1 MFVMLRM
8 LPFVSPM
15 LKRELGST
23 VSPGKTTRNGCTTL
37 GMAVSVQLFFPT
49 GGGITSVPETSRW
62 AVDALD
68 TASITR
74 NIGGGATWG
83 FERKAL
89 RQARILRLTSKIS
102 VNWPL
107 PCGYGL

>member
-1 MFVMLRM
+1 MLRI
-8 LPFVSPM
+8 LPFVLPM
-15 LKRELGST
+15 LKREVGSSG
-23 VSPGKTTRNGCTTL
+23 SPGNITRNGYTTFGL
-37 GMAVSVQLFFPT
+37 AASVHLLFPT
-49 GGGITSVPETSRW
+49 DGGITYVPETSRW

-74 NIGGGATWG
+74 NIGGGATWC